1 MEIALVRYALLCGSA
16 PENFGQ
22 KKLEDFHDSLEQTG
36 EYQPGNI
43 VAFPN
48 GVQELFLELALNEAV
63 DKLCAEADEESDVI
77 GKILL
82 YFCARTEAD
91 LDSELADSYTPGV
104 QVVRLGNDEVRK
116 DVIEYYQGLCK
127 RCDIDMQVVYD
138 WDGDFVSEKD
148 LGYEKLSDE
157 ECREFIAK
165 VKAGYIRIG

>member
-16 PENFGQ
+16 PEDFRQ

-63 DKLCAEADEESDVI
+63 DKLCAESDEESDVI

-138 WDGDFVSEKD
+138 WDGDFVSQESLGWEKVAQK
-148 LGYEKLSDE
+148 EKES
-157 ECREFIAK
+157 FS
-165 VKAGYIRIG
+165 

>member
-16 PENFGQ
+16 PEDFRQ
-22 KKLEDFHDSLEQTG
+22 KKLEDFHDSLWQTG

-63 DKLCAEADEESDVI
+63 DKLCAESDEESDVI

-82 YFCARTEAD
+82 YFCARTKSD
-91 LDSELADSYTPGV
+91 LDAELSNSYTSEV
-104 QVVRLGNDEVRK
+104 QAVRLGNDEVRK

-138 WDGDFVSEKD
+138 WDGDFVSQESLGWEKVAPK
-148 LGYEKLSDE
+148 EKES
-157 ECREFIAK
+157 FS
-165 VKAGYIRIG
+165 